1 MTAVSSPYQAY
12 EMGAIVRISE
22 TADIETSSEEYARR
36 FAGDVGKWFL
46 KIQEEATLQLLGPY
60 RNANIL
66 DVGGGHGQLTKPLLD
81 SGFKVTIFG
90 STTACAT
97 RILPL
102 RDGKYCQF
110 TTGNLLTLPFIDRAF
125 DVVISYRLLPHVTN
139 WEQLLSEMC
148 RVAKTSVIVDYP
160 EAHSI
165 NYLIPWLFNLKKHIE
180 KNTRQFRCF
189 KNDELL
195 ERFESYGFALS
206 DRVPE
211 FFLPMVLHRT
221 MKTANLSNA
230 LERAFRRI
238 GLTARWGSPVIL
250 KLVRKS

>member
-1 MTAVSSPYQAY
+1 
-12 EMGAIVRISE
+12 MGAMVTIPE
-22 TADIETSSEEYARR
+22 PADIETSSEEYAKR

-46 KIQEEATLQLLGPY
+46 QIQEEATLKLLSPY
-60 RNANIL
+60 RNATIL

-90 STTACAT
+90 STSACAT
-97 RILPL
+97 RILHL
-102 RDGKYCQF
+102 RDGKSCQF

-160 EAHSI
+160 ETHSI
-165 NYLIPWLFNLKKHIE
+165 NYLIPWLFNLKKQIE

-189 KNDELL
+189 KNYELL
-195 ERFESYGFALS
+195 EKFESHGFALS
-206 DRVPE
+206 ERIPE

-221 MKTANLSNA
+221 MKAATLSNV
-230 LERAFRRI
+230 LERAFCRM

-250 KLVRKS
+250 KLVRKGF

>member
-1 MTAVSSPYQAY
+1 MTAMSSSYQAY
-12 EMGAIVRISE
+12 GMETMIPISE

-46 KIQEEATLQLLGPY
+46 KIQEEATLKLLSPY
-60 RNANIL
+60 RNAKIL

-90 STTACAT
+90 SSSTCAT
-97 RILPL
+97 RILHL

-110 TTGNLLTLPFIDRAF
+110 TAGNLLTLPFIDRAF
-125 DVVISYRLLPHVTN
+125 DVVISYRLLAHVTN

-148 RVAKTSVIVDYP
+148 RVAKTSVIVDYSD
-160 EAHSI
+160 AHSL
-165 NYLIPWLFNLKKHIE
+165 NYLTPWLFNLKKQIE
-180 KNTRQFRCF
+180 KNTRPFQCF
-189 KNDELL
+189 KDDELL
-195 ERFESYGFALS
+195 EKFESYGFALS
-206 DRVPE
+206 ERVPE

-221 MKTANLSNA
+221 MKTANLSDA
-230 LERAFRRI
+230 LERVFRRI

-250 KLVRKS
+250 KLVRKG